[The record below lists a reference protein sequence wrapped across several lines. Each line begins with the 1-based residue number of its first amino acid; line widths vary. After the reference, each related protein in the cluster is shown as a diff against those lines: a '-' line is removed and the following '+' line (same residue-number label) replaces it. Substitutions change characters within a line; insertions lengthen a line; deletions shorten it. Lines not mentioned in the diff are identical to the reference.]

1 MNANHY
7 HQLVWA
13 FLQAVFVEHIMWPKD
28 FNKEPSNMASDIDS
42 RRVLRC
48 MSYPLNVISESLRL
62 PSQVLDYLS
71 AAIMVEFFV
80 DSSYVYRWTNP
91 RKSADM
97 QTTINT
103 QLRLMLESTRSIFEE
118 PGRILLMVGMI
129 YRDDNTRPRRPLQ
142 KLHTMLKKYTA
153 HECDDILAQ
162 FPAVPAS
169 DGFLFYRQNIL
180 SLSVTLNNCGILA
193 GLVVA
198 FNLLRQLGIT
208 TLEMPALE
216 HLFRLFRRQVFGGD
230 HVPVHKFL
238 SSWAGVLGNKSKIA
252 RRELNAGDIDSYNN
266 AAPRIDSSFPLCQS
280 YLDGENM
287 VTDMQLR
294 KSLIANT
301 TAALRDYPGEHSKQR
316 ITTFLKSRDS
326 CPANVLVEAANT
338 TAIEQCNSADAPAK
352 SGNLHIY
359 TVCVNTMAAIF
370 DELERAGARTHLQG
384 WSPDGIDTTLDG
396 LE

>member
-129 YRDDNTRPRRPLQ
+129 YRDDNTRPPTHPKAAYYAEEVHRP
-142 KLHTMLKKYTA
+142 
-153 HECDDILAQ
+153 
-162 FPAVPAS
+162 
-169 DGFLFYRQNIL
+169 
-180 SLSVTLNNCGILA
+180 
-193 GLVVA
+193 
-198 FNLLRQLGIT
+198 
-208 TLEMPALE
+208 
-216 HLFRLFRRQVFGGD
+216 
-230 HVPVHKFL
+230 
-238 SSWAGVLGNKSKIA
+238 
-252 RRELNAGDIDSYNN
+252 
-266 AAPRIDSSFPLCQS
+266 
-280 YLDGENM
+280 
-287 VTDMQLR
+287 
-294 KSLIANT
+294 
-301 TAALRDYPGEHSKQR
+301 
-316 ITTFLKSRDS
+316 
-326 CPANVLVEAANT
+326 
-338 TAIEQCNSADAPAK
+338 
-352 SGNLHIY
+352 
-359 TVCVNTMAAIF
+359 
-370 DELERAGARTHLQG
+370 
-384 WSPDGIDTTLDG
+384 
-396 LE
+396 